1 MEKFRAVLNKM
12 KKHAIKK
19 NIEVVHKTLKA
30 RKLYLKINSAKKHE
44 AHHTTEIEFNWRQT
58 FLTEFA

>member
-44 AHHTTEIEFNWRQT
+44 AHHTTEIEFN
-58 FLTEFA
+58 